1 MKKQKKKNRQK
12 KPPQQTEQ
20 IRQPVTVK
28 TQSKPMWVRILI
40 LAIVAVMI
48 LGLIIG
54 AVLS

>member
-1 MKKQKKKNRQK
+1 MKKQKKKNQQK
-12 KPPQQTEQ
+12 KQNQQSQQ